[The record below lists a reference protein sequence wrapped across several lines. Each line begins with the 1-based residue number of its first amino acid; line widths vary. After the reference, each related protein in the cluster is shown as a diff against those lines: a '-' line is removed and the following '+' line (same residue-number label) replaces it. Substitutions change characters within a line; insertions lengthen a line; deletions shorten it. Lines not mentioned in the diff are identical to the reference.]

1 MTSHDTNTYP
11 KQLDHIIE
19 CQKKLAD
26 YQPDMMASFESLH
39 HASIAG
45 GALDKKT
52 KELIALA
59 IAVVSR
65 CDGCISFHTH
75 DALEAGA
82 SEQEVSEALGVAVL
96 MGGGPAMVYATHVVD
111 AMTQFKTNKD

>member
-1 MTSHDTNTYP
+1 MTLSNTPSYP
-11 KQLDHIIE
+11 AQLKHIGE
-19 CQKKLAD
+19 CQKKLSES
-26 YQPDMMASFESLH
+26 QPKILDAFDQLH
-39 HASIAG
+39 RASIAD
-45 GALDKKT
+45 GALNKKT

-82 SEQEVSEALGVAVL
+82 SEQEITEALGIAIL
-96 MGGGPAMVYATHVVD
+96 MGGGPAMVYATHVMD
-111 AMTQFKTNKD
+111 AMSEFKALQK